1 MKTYLVRLLNRAP
14 HLYAWEK
21 EYKLK
26 GKLWRGVSTSFD
38 FASFL
43 PTGVKVLELGCGDGK
58 TLAAL
63 VAADFQVTGVD
74 VSPTAVN
81 LAKEKIGVK
90 VKFVVGDV
98 CRLPFKGKSFDAVVA
113 IHVFDHLT
121 ESERKLA
128 VEEAKRVLKPGG
140 ILFFEGFSVKD
151 FRFGK
156 GIEVEPKTFRRKNNV
171 WYHYFSLV
179 EVKKLFFDFELV
191 NCAEECVSRS
201 ISGQKVDRCTVK
213 FIGKK

>member
-1 MKTYLVRLLNRAP
+1 MNSYLSSLLKSSP

-26 GKLWRGVSTSFD
+26 GKLWRGMSTSFD
-38 FASFL
+38 FATYL
-43 PTGVKVLELGCGDGK
+43 PTGAKVLELGCGDGK

-63 VAADFQVTGVD
+63 VAGEFQVTGID

-81 LAKEKIGVK
+81 LAKEKIGDK
-90 VKFVVGDV
+90 AKFVVGGV
-98 CRLPFKGKSFDAVVA
+98 CSLPFKRKSFDAVVA

-121 ESERKLA
+121 ENERKLA
-128 VEEAKRVLKPGG
+128 VKEAKRVLKPGG
-140 ILFFEGFSVKD
+140 VLFFEGFSVKD

-156 GIEVEPKTFRRKNNV
+156 GVEVEPKTFRRKNNV

-179 EVKKLFFDFELV
+179 EAKRLFFDFELV
-191 NCAEECVSRS
+191 NCAEECASRS